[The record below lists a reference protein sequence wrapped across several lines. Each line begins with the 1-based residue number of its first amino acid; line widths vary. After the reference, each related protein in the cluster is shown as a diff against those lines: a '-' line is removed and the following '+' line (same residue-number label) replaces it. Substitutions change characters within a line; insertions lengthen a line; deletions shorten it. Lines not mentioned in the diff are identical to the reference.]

1 MTRNQ
6 KKVSRDNVMMRQEP
20 SSTGYVW
27 QKYCDWSDHA
37 MVQILDGG
45 VDVIYFRYADV
56 LLMHAEDIA
65 RNERGCRFF

>member
-6 KKVSRDNVMMRQEP
+6 KKVSRDNVMMRKSL

-27 QKYCDWSDHA
+27 KKYCDWSDHA

-56 LLMHAEDIA
+56 LLMHAEA
-65 RNERGCRFF
+65 LLETKGGCRFF